1 MKILYLPIMET
12 GSVHDIAFAQK
23 RGLYTALAKAG
34 HSVVEYDYLNWCSRE
49 WFGTEILMSLLGHF
63 DPDLIISQFHGPDI
77 LTPERIHELK
87 NSYNPN
93 MRWVN
98 WSGDSWAHSLT
109 AQPILDMAREFDLQ
123 LVAAPDCLPIY
134 EAAGINA
141 AYWNIALER
150 PVGKLPDMPTY
161 DVVFLANVIND
172 ERLALMKFLKSLDV
186 RVGIYGDWSEADG
199 RNVYNFAE
207 GEVLYRNATIA
218 IADNVYQDTQN
229 YISNR
234 PMQIMAAGG
243 AICLHQHVPKMKE
256 LSGWDA
262 GRHYIEW
269 VDLDDLGKT
278 IQYLLKVGKS
288 VDYQHMV
295 SNAQKHVLEHH
306 TWEARVNQLFNQFL
320 PAMEKA

>member
-1 MKILYLPIMET
+1 
-12 GSVHDIAFAQK
+12 
-23 RGLYTALAKAG
+23 
-34 HSVVEYDYLNWCSRE
+34 
-49 WFGTEILMSLLGHF
+49 
-63 DPDLIISQFHGPDI
+63 
-77 LTPERIHELK
+77 
-87 NSYNPN
+87 
-93 MRWVN
+93 
-98 WSGDSWAHSLT
+98 
-109 AQPILDMAREFDLQ
+109 MAREFDLQ
-123 LVAAPDCLPIY
+123 LVAAPDCLPVY

-172 ERLALMKFLKSLDV
+172 KRLALMKFLKSLDV

-269 VDLDDLGKT
+269 FDLDDLGKT